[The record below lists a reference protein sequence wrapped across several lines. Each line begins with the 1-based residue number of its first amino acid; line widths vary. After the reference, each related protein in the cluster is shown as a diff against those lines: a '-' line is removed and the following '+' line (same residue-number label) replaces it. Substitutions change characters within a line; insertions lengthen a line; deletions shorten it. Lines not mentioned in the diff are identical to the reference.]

1 MASMLINA
9 HATVTLCHS
18 RTRDLPVLVSSAEVL
33 IAAVGKPNFVQ
44 GDWIK
49 SQAVVVDAGYNEG
62 NVGDVDFSAVAE
74 RASLITPVPGGVG
87 PMTIATL
94 LEQTVDAAA
103 AQLRVNL

>member
-1 MASMLINA
+1 M
-9 HATVTLCHS
+9 
-18 RTRDLPVLVSSAEVL
+18 L

-49 SQAVVVDAGYNEG
+49 PQAVVVDAGYNEG
-62 NVGDVDFSAVAE
+62 HVGDVDFAAAAE
-74 RASLITPVPGGVG
+74 RASLLTPVRGGVG

-103 AQLRVNL
+103 AQLRVDL